1 MRRDWTS
8 PGAEPPLA
16 MHMNGR
22 PERIRARL
30 EEALAPDELSV
41 EDESHLHAGH
51 AGARSGRGHFR
62 VRIVS
67 QSFAGLNPLQRH
79 RLVYEA
85 LGEVMRDEIHALS
98 IEAYAPA
105 EAGRRTG

>member
-1 MRRDWTS
+1 MKS
-8 PGAEPPLA
+8 
-16 MHMNGR
+16 R

-30 EEALAPDELSV
+30 EEALAPEELSV

-51 AGARSGRGHFR
+51 VGARSGRGHFR
-62 VRIVS
+62 VRVVS

-85 LGEVMRDEIHALS
+85 LGEIMHEDIHALS
-98 IEAYAPA
+98 IEAYAPTETA
-105 EAGRRTG
+105 QHTGRAP

>member
-1 MRRDWTS
+1 MR
-8 PGAEPPLA
+8 
-16 MHMNGR
+16 MNNR
-22 PERIRARL
+22 SERIRARL
-30 EEALAPDELSV
+30 EETLAPEELSV

-85 LGEVMRDEIHALS
+85 LGEIMHEEIHALG

-105 EAGRRTG
+105 ETAQHTGRAL